1 MNTTGWN
8 ELLLKPNNKM
18 KMKNVT
24 ALVAGL
30 ALAGATLVSYDLP
43 KGWFKA
49 GSEPD
54 KYEMGI
60 DKGAGVNKGNA
71 AIIKSDAK
79 KIKGFGT
86 LMQNS
91 QPGKYKGKRVKMS
104 GYMKSE
110 NIDGSAGL
118 WFRVDGKEAGK
129 SLAFD
134 NMYDR
139 AVKGTTDWKK
149 YEIVLDVPEE
159 ATNLAYGAL
168 LHGVGTLWFDDIQF
182 EIVEHTVKSTNRDI
196 SWPEAPTNLQFDN

>member
-1 MNTTGWN
+1 MKNTTKYIAA
-8 ELLLKPNNKM
+8 LL
-18 KMKNVT
+18 
-24 ALVAGL
+24 
-30 ALAGATLVSYDLP
+30 LAGATLVSYDLP

-60 DKGAGVNKGNA
+60 DKGAGVKGGNA

-86 LMQNS
+86 LMQGC
-91 QPGKYKGKRVKMS
+91 QPGKYLGKKVKMS
-104 GYMKSE
+104 GYLKSE
-110 NIDGSAGL
+110 DIKGWGGL
-118 WFRVDGKEAGK
+118 WFRVDGKGK

-139 AVKGTTDWKK
+139 AVKGTTEWKK

-168 LHGVGTLWFDDIQF
+168 LGGTGTLWFDDIQF
-182 EIVEHTVKSTNRDI
+182 EIVETATPTTSKDINR
-196 SWPEAPTNLQFDN
+196 PEAPTNLQFDN

>member
-1 MNTTGWN
+1 MKNTTKYIAA
-8 ELLLKPNNKM
+8 LL
-18 KMKNVT
+18 
-24 ALVAGL
+24 
-30 ALAGATLVSYDLP
+30 LAGATLVSYDLP

-49 GSEPD
+49 GSDPD

-60 DKGAGVNKGNA
+60 DKGAGVSGGNA
-71 AIIKSDAK
+71 AIIKSNSK

-91 QPGKYKGKRVKMS
+91 QPGKYLGKKVRMT
-104 GYMKSE
+104 GYLKSE
-110 NIDGSAGL
+110 DIEGSGGL

-129 SLAFD
+129 SLSFD

-139 AVKGTTDWKK
+139 AVKGTTAWKK

-168 LHGVGTLWFDDIQF
+168 LVGTGTLWFDDIQF
-182 EIVEHTVKSTNRDI
+182 EIVSSSEKSTGHI
-196 SWPEAPTNLQFDN
+196 KPETPTNLQFDN